1 MKIALRLL
9 LNADAKCGPIDPFL
23 SDWGPAQKNVTQF
36 KHGKDDML
44 VSNNWNGKAYQLH
57 HSTLG
62 KNSKKLPIHFQILKN
77 AGK

>member
-57 HSTLG
+57 HNTLG
-62 KNSKKLPIHFQILKN
+62 KNSKNLPIHFQKLKN